1 MRTATTF
8 SLLVNGLVS
17 DGVMVISCCNEWKEK
32 HKVVIVPW
40 PIPFNGE
47 TVLVA
52 IVLTTF
58 KCHHK
63 EMNNHI
69 THRWIF
75 WNGVYVC

>member
-1 MRTATTF
+1 MMTSTSF
-8 SLLVNGLVS
+8 SLLGYDLVS
-17 DGVMVISCCNEWKEK
+17 DGVMLTSCGNEWKGK
-32 HKVVIVPW
+32 HKDFIVPW
-40 PIPFNGE
+40 PVPFNGE

-52 IVLTTF
+52 TILTTF
-58 KCHHK
+58 KGHHK